1 MTIEGKTVL
10 ITGSN
15 RGIGQALVDEAL
27 RRGAKRVD
35 AGSRQPITHPDE
47 RVTPVVLDVTD
58 TDQVRSVAD
67 QVQSLDVLVNNAG
80 IAIYD
85 NLSDRSILEQ
95 HLAVNLFGPYEVI
108 QAFLPQITKSRG
120 AIVNNTSMMAMAP
133 LPMTP
138 AYAVSKA
145 AAFNL
150 TQSLRAI
157 LAGRGISVHA
167 VLTGPTDTDM
177 TRGFEIPKAT
187 PQSVA
192 RSIFDGIDAGEED
205 IFPDATSRALADSWR
220 SSVAKGLEHQYAAFV
235 PAA

>member
-1 MTIEGKTVL
+1 MTIQGKTVL
-10 ITGSN
+10 ITGAN
-15 RGIGQALVDEAL
+15 RGIGQALVNEAL
-27 RRGAKRVD
+27 RRGAGRVY

-58 TDQVRSVAD
+58 TDQIRTVAD
-67 QVQSLDVLVNNAG
+67 QVESLDVLVNNAG
-80 IAIYD
+80 IALYD
-85 NLSDRSILEQ
+85 DLSDRSVLER

-108 QAFLPQITKSRG
+108 QAFLPQLAASEG
-120 AIVNNTSMMAMAP
+120 AVVNNTSMMAMAP
-133 LPMTP
+133 LPLTP

-157 LAGRGISVHA
+157 LAGRHISVHA

-187 PQSVA
+187 PESVA
-192 RSIFDGIDAGEED
+192 RSIFDGVDAAEED
-205 IFPDATSRALADSWR
+205 IFPDATSQLLADSWR
-220 SSVAKGLEHQYAAFV
+220 SGVAKDLEHQYADLVQAG
-235 PAA
+235 